1 MKKHIAMVS
10 VPAHGHINPT
20 LPLVD
25 ELTRRG
31 HRVSYATGESML
43 ETVEA
48 AGAAPVRMPSQM
60 PDVSLVQ
67 NRAMS
72 IETLLSMMS
81 FMRDQ
86 VTDAFPVLQEHF
98 RADPP
103 EVICTDMMSVVGRML
118 ADKLGTRDV
127 ALLPSFAANEHFD
140 LHDRMAQHVD
150 FTDPRMQQS
159 QQEFAALGER
169 FGVRTELMSMRSEP
183 APVNLVFL
191 PNRLQ
196 PAAETFDERYHFIG
210 PCLGRRAEQDYHPA
224 DEQAPLLFVSLGT
237 AFNHRPDF
245 YRLCL
250 EAFADSRWQVAMSI
264 GGTVDV
270 SELGTIPGNIDIRP
284 SFPQPG
290 VLRRAS
296 AFITHN
302 GMGSTMEAL
311 YYGVPQLGLPQMPE
325 QEANADRVAELGLGK
340 RLDENQ
346 LDADRLRA
354 AVEQI
359 AADEQ
364 VRDNLAEMREHV
376 RGAGGPI
383 AGADIIENQA
393 A

>member
-31 HRVSYATGESML
+31 HRVSYATGETML

-48 AGAAPVRMPSQM
+48 AGAAPVRMPSQL

-159 QQEFAALGER
+159 QQEFAA
-169 FGVRTELMSMRSEP
+169 
-183 APVNLVFL
+183 
-191 PNRLQ
+191 
-196 PAAETFDERYHFIG
+196 AAG
-210 PCLGRRAEQDYHPA
+210 
-224 DEQAPLLFVSLGT
+224 
-237 AFNHRPDF
+237 
-245 YRLCL
+245 
-250 EAFADSRWQVAMSI
+250 
-264 GGTVDV
+264 
-270 SELGTIPGNIDIRP
+270 
-284 SFPQPG
+284 
-290 VLRRAS
+290 
-296 AFITHN
+296 
-302 GMGSTMEAL
+302 
-311 YYGVPQLGLPQMPE
+311 
-325 QEANADRVAELGLGK
+325 
-340 RLDENQ
+340 
-346 LDADRLRA
+346 
-354 AVEQI
+354 
-359 AADEQ
+359 
-364 VRDNLAEMREHV
+364 
-376 RGAGGPI
+376 
-383 AGADIIENQA
+383 
-393 A
+393 